1 MQPLIGENDMRSL
14 PRWLIASVC
23 GALIVTIAMGV
34 RQTFGVFLIPL
45 SEAFGLG
52 REQVG
57 LTLAIQ
63 NLVFGIAT
71 PFAGA
76 LADRYGG
83 QRLLA
88 VGAMVY
94 ALGVAAV
101 TIAASP
107 WLLLLALG
115 VVVGLAQSATTFA
128 PVFGVIGQLAPP
140 AQRGFAFGLVTAGG
154 SVGMFAFVPLAQLL
168 LAALGWQGALLALA
182 AVMVLP
188 ALLTPALS
196 APANRMRV
204 AANAPS
210 GPQVIAL
217 ALRHPGYALLFAGF
231 FVCGFHVAFI
241 ATHLPAYLVD
251 SGVGATVAAVALA
264 LIGLGNIAGS
274 YLFGALGDRM
284 VKKQVLS
291 GIYLG
296 RAIIFVLFLI
306 VPLTD
311 VSALAFGL
319 SIGVLWLGTVPL
331 TSGLVAQLF
340 GTRYLGMLYGF
351 VFFGHQIGAFL
362 GAWMGGAVYDRTGSY
377 LPVWLAALMLS
388 LAATVIHWLIDD
400 RPVRQVV
407 EQPV

>member
-1 MQPLIGENDMRSL
+1 MQQIPK
-14 PRWLIASVC
+14 WVVASVC
-23 GALIVTIAMGV
+23 GALIVTIAMGI
-34 RQTFGVFLIPL
+34 RQTFGVFLVPL
-45 SEAFGLG
+45 SEALGLG

-83 QRLLA
+83 RRLIAL
-88 VGAMVY
+88 GAIVY

-107 WLLLLALG
+107 LLLLLALG

-128 PVFGVIGQLAPP
+128 PVFGSIGQLVPP
-140 AQRGFAFGLVTAGG
+140 ARRGFAFGLVTAGG

-168 LAALGWQGALLALA
+168 IAAFGWQGALLALA
-182 AVMVLP
+182 AVMMLPVLLAP
-188 ALLTPALS
+188 ALGARAGRASAATNAL
-196 APANRMRV
+196 R
-204 AANAPS
+204 
-210 GPQVIAL
+210 GQQVIAI

-231 FVCGFHVAFI
+231 FVCGFHVAFV

-251 SGVGATVAAVALA
+251 SGISAAVAAAALA
-264 LIGLGNIAGS
+264 LIGLGNVAGS

-291 GIYLG
+291 GIYFG
-296 RAIIFVLFLI
+296 RAIIFGLFLI
-306 VPLTD
+306 APLTD
-311 VSALAFGL
+311 ASALLFGL
-319 SIGVLWLGTVPL
+319 GIGLLWLGTVPL
-331 TSGLVAQLF
+331 TSGVVAQLF

-362 GAWMGGAVYDRTGSY
+362 GAWLGGAVYDRTGSY
-377 LPVWLAALMLS
+377 LPVWLAALALS

-400 RPVRQVV
+400 RPARQLV